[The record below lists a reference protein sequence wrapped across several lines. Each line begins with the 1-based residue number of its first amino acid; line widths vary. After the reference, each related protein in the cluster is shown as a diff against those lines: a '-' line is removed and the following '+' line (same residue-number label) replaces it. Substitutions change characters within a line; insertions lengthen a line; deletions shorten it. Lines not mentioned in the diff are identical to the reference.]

1 MAVQNRYEPT
11 QLIQMPSKGNYWFVI
26 GRKPQELRV
35 KDKDNRQ
42 RLSTKTRD
50 KRQANLLWRSIE
62 AELYA
67 LWDSQLTKDP
77 FIETIKP
84 YWDEARLGELEV
96 SRNSFEATMCGER
109 SYLLRRLM
117 SAGLLD
123 EGAIPCL

>member
-26 GRKPQELRV
+26 GRKPEELRV

-77 FIETIKP
+77 FIETIK
-84 YWDEARLGELEV
+84 
-96 SRNSFEATMCGER
+96 
-109 SYLLRRLM
+109 LRT
-117 SAGLLD
+117 
-123 EGAIPCL
+123 PVQ